1 MQGLNETT
9 HDHQQMN
16 CSYQELSAS
25 EDNFKLIT
33 YCFLLLGSLFG
44 NIFIIIIVY
53 KNQDLHKTVNYFI
66 VNMAVSDLVFPLVW
80 LPVEIVA
87 KANNS
92 TWWRWYLSGT
102 FGSITCKFIIFV
114 SQVSFLVSSQSF
126 VWIAIDRFFAVVFP
140 VRLGFISKKIRMIAI
155 ASTWSLAAAF
165 CFIYLISLDL
175 RKEGNYACRKHTMF
189 VPINQKDF
197 AIYLWFQTT
206 LLYFVPLF
214 ISTLLYATITAALHK
229 QSKSLANS
237 GPRIQR
243 NVFEKRKRAI
253 RLSVVTMVTYFLSV
267 SPAMLVRLHFSR
279 VLPLSCTM
287 IEVLR
292 VTADV
297 CHYASTVINPVI
309 CLSFVQSYRRGLRNI
324 LCCCLRKQRDETAQQ
339 GQIAQKEIITPSGE
353 KYRNRRNCKVSAN
366 NEETLDTTL

>member
-16 CSYQELSAS
+16 CSYQELSAF

-126 VWIAIDRFFAVVFP
+126 VWIAIDRFFAVVS
-140 VRLGFISKKIRMIAI
+140 SKTR
-155 ASTWSLAAAF
+155 
-165 CFIYLISLDL
+165 
-175 RKEGNYACRKHTMF
+175 
-189 VPINQKDF
+189 V
-197 AIYLWFQTT
+197 
-206 LLYFVPLF
+206 YF
-214 ISTLLYATITAALHK
+214 
-229 QSKSLANS
+229 
-237 GPRIQR
+237 
-243 NVFEKRKRAI
+243 
-253 RLSVVTMVTYFLSV
+253 
-267 SPAMLVRLHFSR
+267 
-279 VLPLSCTM
+279 
-287 IEVLR
+287 
-292 VTADV
+292 
-297 CHYASTVINPVI
+297 
-309 CLSFVQSYRRGLRNI
+309 
-324 LCCCLRKQRDETAQQ
+324 
-339 GQIAQKEIITPSGE
+339 
-353 KYRNRRNCKVSAN
+353 
-366 NEETLDTTL
+366 